1 MRSNQSNKL
10 ESSPWYRQ
18 FWPWFL
24 IAIPLFAVITG
35 LFTVVIATVTSD
47 GLVVDDY
54 YKRGLSINRVLVRDQ
69 KATELGIKALVRFDY
84 ASGKVHIQLQTRDS
98 QSFDDT
104 LHLQMLHP
112 IRAQD
117 DVKIILQHAGRGGY
131 HGTAAPLTIGYWHLL
146 IEPETKHWRLTGRAK
161 LPAQRTVQLDATST

>member
-1 MRSNQSNKL
+1 MRSNQANKF
-10 ESSPWYRQ
+10 ESRPWYRQ

-35 LFTVVIATVTSD
+35 LLTVVIATVTSD

-54 YKRGLSINRVLVRDQ
+54 YKRGLSINRVLARDQ
-69 KATELGIKALVRFDY
+69 QAAELGIKALVRFDY

-98 QSFDDT
+98 QTLDDT

-112 IRAQD
+112 ARAQD
-117 DVKIILQHAGRGGY
+117 DLKIILQHAGGGGY
-131 HGTAAPLTIGYWHLL
+131 HGTAANFSTGHWHLL
-146 IEPETKHWRLTGRAK
+146 IEPEAKHWRLTGRTR
-161 LPAQRTVQLDATST
+161 LPAQRSVLLDATST